1 MSKAIQLLNITP
13 EELKTAIL
21 EGVKVQIEDLK
32 KNFEP
37 KHPTVYLTR
46 NQVAEM
52 LHVDLSTIH
61 NYTKKGKLIAYSIEH
76 RVYYKREEVENALI
90 ELKK

>member
-1 MSKAIQLLNITP
+1 MSKSIQLLNITP
-13 EELKTAIL
+13 EELKTTII
-21 EGVKVQIEDLK
+21 EGVKIQIQDLK
-32 KNFEP
+32 VNFQP
-37 KHPTVYLTR
+37 KEPTVYLTR

-52 LHVDLSTIH
+52 LHIDLSTVH

-90 ELKK
+90 KLKK